1 YRGRRGKVLTRC
13 QSGRDMSLKT
23 WQVLVVTEV
32 APIHHTREKSQRSC
46 TPQRL
51 METFSFR
58 RFLQTLQ
65 SQRSCL
71 CMPGRGCKILQH
83 SPDFCSTLV
92 VQV

>member
-1 YRGRRGKVLTRC
+1 
-13 QSGRDMSLKT
+13 MSLKT

-58 RFLQTLQ
+58 RFLDTIPKIKLKKWVLKL
-65 SQRSCL
+65 L
-71 CMPGRGCKILQH
+71 CSKTGVVLRIASIHFTPRG
-83 SPDFCSTLV
+83 
-92 VQV
+92 